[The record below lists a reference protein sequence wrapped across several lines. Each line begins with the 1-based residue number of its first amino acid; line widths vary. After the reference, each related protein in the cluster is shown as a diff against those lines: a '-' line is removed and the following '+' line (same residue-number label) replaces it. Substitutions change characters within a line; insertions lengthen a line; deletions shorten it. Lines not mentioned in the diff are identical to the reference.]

1 MNIKNKLGF
10 ISSNIEEVNLP
21 SLIKLLDIES
31 CTYFFRRNDEV
42 ISAAELING
51 IFINNEAPHSYYKFI
66 AGEEPIDLSNF
77 IATEIYQDDEQ
88 NIIIVYKIKGV
99 DEDE

>member
-1 MNIKNKLGF
+1 MSEITILGQNVKYGYR
-10 ISSNIEEVNLP
+10 S
-21 SLIKLLDIES
+21 
-31 CTYFFRRNDEV
+31 NDEV

-88 NIIIVYKIKGV
+88 NIIIVYKIKGD